1 MHNQTWKRFRKRGKA
16 GRRLMYMQTIPLKEH
31 QLLMSNL
38 SSLSLHVHSRSDSL
52 WSVTFAFSHPG
63 EGLRT
68 PTNNCSIAP
77 LKAEKALDPIRLRQC
92 WVKAKRELWVILLH
106 TSKYHTIQIL
116 CLSRDLT
123 EFGLAIWSSLSPLRD
138 RKPYEQSLC
147 EVSQP
152 FWYSH
157 SATRK
162 EKKRNKL
169 ENLDL
174 WKEIIK
180 TLWNQKYE
188 V

>member
-38 SSLSLHVHSRSDSL
+38 SSLSLHVHSHNDSL

-68 PTNNCSIAP
+68 PTNNCSITP
-77 LKAEKALDPIRLRQC
+77 LKAETALDAIRLRQC
-92 WVKAKRELWVILLH
+92 WVKAKRELQVTLQH
-106 TSKYHTIQIL
+106 MSKYHTVKIL
-116 CLSRDLT
+116 SLSRDLT
-123 EFGLAIWSSLSPLRD
+123 DLLRD
-138 RKPYEQSLC
+138 RKPPKQSLC
-147 EVSQP
+147 EVSQT

-162 EKKRNKL
+162 EAN
-169 ENLDL
+169 
-174 WKEIIK
+174 
-180 TLWNQKYE
+180 
-188 V
+188 

>member
-1 MHNQTWKRFRKRGKA
+1 
-16 GRRLMYMQTIPLKEH
+16 MYMQTIPLKEH

-77 LKAEKALDPIRLRQC
+77 LKAETALDPIRLRQC

-162 EKKRNKL
+162 EKKQTRKLGPLKRNYK
-169 ENLDL
+169 DL
-174 WKEIIK
+174 MKSKIWSIKFKE
-180 TLWNQKYE
+180 E
-188 V
+188 